1 MWFMI
6 ALGVHAAILFATTS
20 LLYKDASYDVANSP
34 SIDVDLVESA
44 AEPSAAVVS
53 QPLPTPPEP
62 VLPPVTPPPPPPPS
76 EPMKLPEPTPPVE
89 QPKPEL
95 PKTEPMVEPEAKPE
109 IKPEIKPEPPKPVAK
124 SRPTAS
130 ASKSS
135 SSPSN
140 VTNTGTAGSNNVRP
154 SYLFNPPPPYP
165 PESKASREQ
174 GLVLLSVSVNEQGQV
189 SSLTIK
195 QSSGYPRLDAAA
207 RTAVQRWK
215 FKPARVAGLAMA
227 TVIDVPVRFRLGA
240 Q

>member
-34 SIDVDLVESA
+34 SIDVALVESA
-44 AEPSAAVVS
+44 AEPSAAEVS
-53 QPLPTPPEP
+53 QPQPTPPPEP
-62 VLPPVTPPPPPPPS
+62 VPPPVTPPPPPP

-95 PKTEPMVEPEAKPE
+95 PKTEPMVEPETKPE
-109 IKPEIKPEPPKPVAK
+109 AKPEIKPEPPKPVAK
-124 SRPTAS
+124 PRPTAS

-140 VTNTGTAGSNNVRP
+140 VTNPGTAGSNNVRP

-165 PESKASREQ
+165 AESKASREQ

-195 QSSGYPRLDAAA
+195 QSSGYPRLDVAA

-227 TVIDVPVRFRLGA
+227 TVIDVPVRFRLGG